1 MNKKLA
7 TRASTGH
14 HEKKCGF
21 TIKVKTKE
29 VLGGDEV
36 QPNKLLVCD
45 LGSMLATKKPL
56 AWPWRSII

>member
-1 MNKKLA
+1 MLLA
-7 TRASTGH
+7 RATM
-14 HEKKCGF
+14 KKCGF
-21 TIKVKTKE
+21 TIIVKIKE

-45 LGSMLATKKPL
+45 LGSMLATKKEL

>member
-1 MNKKLA
+1 M
-7 TRASTGH
+7 GH
-14 HEKKCGF
+14 HEKKCDF
-21 TIKVKTKE
+21 TIKVQTKE